1 MNKLVSILLLLT
13 SICAISQNF
22 EKNWTGYFSYVS
34 IKSIAQGNDKIF
46 AASENSV
53 FTYDLSTKE
62 IETIST
68 INGLSGEQIS
78 TIYYSEDFRL
88 LVIGY
93 ENGLIEIFSDRDDS
107 VLTVVDILD
116 KPTIPPDRKRINHF
130 NEYNGKLYIAAQF
143 GISIFDLASLEFGD
157 SYFIGDQGERLNITQ
172 TTVLEPYVFAAST
185 DGGIRVALVDNDNL
199 IDFRQ
204 WSEIATGSFLGV
216 QTLGNEVFA
225 ASPNNAVFRVDE
237 NGILGQ
243 VITFPE
249 TINGFTSTGETL
261 TITTQSSVQS
271 YIAGFT
277 QQAQITNITD
287 FEYAL
292 QFGFSYNNN
301 FYLGTT
307 NLGMLVVPFSGNS
320 AEQILPDGP
329 IRNDPFAIDAS
340 PGQLWAVFGDVD
352 ISFNPFPLSQKGI
365 SNLKNGSWKNI
376 PFEELRN
383 ANDLVDVII
392 NPQDT
397 SVVYATSHQKG
408 LLRIEGQ
415 TPSILYDETNSPL
428 NIPGGNR
435 DLGIRLYG
443 MAFDRQGNLWFVQSR
458 TNDALIKLSPTGQFE
473 IIDISSI
480 IDGEDELALSEI
492 KISREGFVFFGAV
505 RSGLV
510 GYDPQSKKFNIIKDE
525 IGQGNLPTNNIR
537 SLAFDNQNRLWI
549 GTLAGLRV
557 LFNVGGFFEDDATVE
572 SQEIIILDDGVP
584 QELLFQQSVT
594 DIEVDGSNNK
604 WLATAT
610 SGVFYVSS
618 NGQETLLRFTK
629 ENSPLPSNTVQDI
642 AIDDASGVV
651 YFATPNGLVAYN
663 GTATAAQETLESVY
677 AFPNPVRP
685 NFNGNVTIDKLTA
698 GANVKITDLEGNL
711 VFEQK
716 SVGGSI
722 LWDTT
727 AFGKYKV
734 ASGVY
739 FILVTTE
746 DLLETK
752 VAKIMV
758 IR

>member
-1 MNKLVSILLLLT
+1 MKKIISFFFLLSSL
-13 SICAISQNF
+13 CAVSQNF

-34 IKSIAQGNDKIF
+34 VKSIAQGNDKIF

-53 FTYDLSTKE
+53 FSYDLSTKE
-62 IETIST
+62 IETISS
-68 INGLSGEQIS
+68 INGLSAEQIS
-78 TIYYSEDFRL
+78 TIYYSEAFKL
-88 LVIGY
+88 LIIGY
-93 ENGLIEIFSDRDDS
+93 ENGLIEVVSDDDS

-116 KPTIPPDRKRINHF
+116 KSTIPPNTKRINHF
-130 NEYNGKLYIAAQF
+130 NEYNGQLYIAAQF
-143 GISIFDLASLEFGD
+143 GISVFNLATLEFGD
-157 SYFIGDQGERLNITQ
+157 TYFIGDNGSRLNITQ
-172 TTVLEPYVFAAST
+172 TTVLEPNIYASSI
-185 DGGIRVALVDNDNL
+185 DGGIRVATVANDNL

-204 WSEIATGSFLGV
+204 WRMVESGGFLGV
-216 QTLGNEVFA
+216 QTLGNEVYA
-225 ASPNNAVFRVDE
+225 ALPSNAIFSLDE
-237 NGILGQ
+237 NGYTDF
-243 VITFPE
+243 ITTLSEP
-249 TINGFTSTGETL
+249 ISSFTSTGETL
-261 TITTQSSVQS
+261 TVTTTTGVQS
-271 YIAGFT
+271 FTSGFVE
-277 QQAQITNITD
+277 QAQLTNIPNFD
-287 FEYAL
+287 DILQYGLAFE
-292 QFGFSYNNN
+292 NN

-307 NLGMLVVPFSGNS
+307 DQGMLLVPFGGNS

-340 PGQLWAVFGDVD
+340 PGQLWTVFGDVN
-352 ISFNPFPLSQKGI
+352 ISFDPFPLSERGI
-365 SNLKNGSWKNI
+365 SNFKNGRWTNI
-376 PFEELRN
+376 PFEETLD
-383 ANDLVDVII
+383 ANDLVDIII

-397 SVVYATSHQKG
+397 SEVYATSYQKG
-408 LLRIEGQ
+408 LLKLTGQ
-415 TPSILYDETNSPL
+415 TPSILYNETNSPL
-428 NIPGGNR
+428 EIPGGNL

-443 MAFDRQGNLWFVQSR
+443 MAFDKQGNLWFVQSM

-480 IDGEDELALSEI
+480 IDGEEELALSEI

-505 RSGLV
+505 RNGLV
-510 GYDPQSKKFNIIKDE
+510 GYDPQSKKFNIIRDE
-525 IGQGNLPTNNIR
+525 IGQGNLPTNNVR
-537 SLAFDNQNRLWI
+537 SLAFDTQNRLWI
-549 GTLAGLRV
+549 GTLTGLRV
-557 LFNVGGFFEDDATVE
+557 LFNVGGFFDDGANVE

-610 SGVFYVSS
+610 SGVFYVSA

-629 ENSPLPSNTVQDI
+629 ENSPLPSNNIRDI

-651 YFATPNGLVAYN
+651 YFATANGLVAYN
-663 GTATAAQETLESVY
+663 GTATEAQETLDNVY

-685 NFNGNVTIDKLTA
+685 TFNGSVTIDKLTA

-711 VFEQK
+711 VFEEK

-734 ASGVY
+734 TSGVY
-739 FILVTTE
+739 FVLITTE

-752 VAKIMV
+752 VTKIMV